1 MTKHHIAKLDTLPDG
16 AAVEAHVVIG
26 GTPVAVVC
34 GRLVQ
39 RRPAR
44 EAHWIIQTG
53 RGDARIRIGERD
65 RATVN
70 GNCIEIEGEWRN
82 YGS

>member
-39 RRPAR
+39 RRSAR

-70 GNCIEIEGEWRN
+70 GNCIQIEGEWRN